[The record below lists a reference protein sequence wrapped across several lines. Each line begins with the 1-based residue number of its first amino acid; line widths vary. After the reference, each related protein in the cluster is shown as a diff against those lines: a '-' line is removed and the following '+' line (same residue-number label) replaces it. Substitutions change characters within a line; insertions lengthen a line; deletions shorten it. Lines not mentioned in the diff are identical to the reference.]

1 MIDTIK
7 REIDNMNRDVG
18 FYQALTDEEDIRFQ
32 MNTERNIGLKE
43 GIEKGII
50 QGHEQGIAEGLEQGI
65 AKGLEQGIAEG
76 LEQGIA
82 KGLEQGIEQGIEQG
96 KNSTLAALAI
106 QMKTDGYS
114 DEQIDAL
121 LNRIR

>member
-50 QGHEQGIAEGLEQGI
+50 QGHEQGIKIANLNNARKMKLENIPIALINKITGLDTKVI
-65 AKGLEQGIAEG
+65 MSL
-76 LEQGIA
+76 
-82 KGLEQGIEQGIEQG
+82 
-96 KNSTLAALAI
+96 
-106 QMKTDGYS
+106 
-114 DEQIDAL
+114 
-121 LNRIR
+121 

>member
-43 GIEKGII
+43 GIEKGIEKGII
-50 QGHEQGIAEGLEQGI
+50 QGHEQGIAEANLNNARKMKLENIPIALINKITGLDTKVI
-65 AKGLEQGIAEG
+65 MSL
-76 LEQGIA
+76 
-82 KGLEQGIEQGIEQG
+82 
-96 KNSTLAALAI
+96 
-106 QMKTDGYS
+106 
-114 DEQIDAL
+114 
-121 LNRIR
+121 

>member
-65 AKGLEQGIAEG
+65 AKANLNNARKMKLENIPITLINKITGLDTKVIMS
-76 LEQGIA
+76 L
-82 KGLEQGIEQGIEQG
+82 
-96 KNSTLAALAI
+96 
-106 QMKTDGYS
+106 
-114 DEQIDAL
+114 
-121 LNRIR
+121 

>member
-43 GIEKGII
+43 GIEKGIKKGI
-50 QGHEQGIAEGLEQGI
+50 MQGLEQGHEQGIAEGLEQGI
-65 AKGLEQGIAEG
+65 AKGLEQGIVEANLNNARKMKLENIPIALINKITG
-76 LEQGIA
+76 LDTKVIMS
-82 KGLEQGIEQGIEQG
+82 L
-96 KNSTLAALAI
+96 
-106 QMKTDGYS
+106 
-114 DEQIDAL
+114 
-121 LNRIR
+121 